1 MRNREIVTKIPVFHA
16 MGINFSPNI
25 PNRRSR
31 IAKDLKK
38 RINRVKIRRKS
49 QIFQIIG
56 VNDKPNDHNMK

>member
-1 MRNREIVTKIPVFHA
+1 